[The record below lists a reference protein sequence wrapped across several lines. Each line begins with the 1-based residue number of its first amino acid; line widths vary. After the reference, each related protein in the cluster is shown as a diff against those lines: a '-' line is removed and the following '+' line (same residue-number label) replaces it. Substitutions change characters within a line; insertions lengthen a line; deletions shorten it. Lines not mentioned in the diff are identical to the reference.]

1 MTRSARLLAF
11 CAFLCIGSAYAEPEI
26 VVSVERNGDAFVIN
40 AHTLINASRRAA
52 WEVLTDFDHMVD
64 VMSNLKSSRILERN
78 GNVLRVAQ
86 AGTAHYGFFSY
97 DFSSE
102 REVRLEPMKRI
113 RARQISGNA
122 RSFESEMAL
131 SSSDKGLELAYHAE
145 LVPDS
150 GIARLFGGPFV
161 QHEVEEQLGEM
172 VGEIERRKNAAANA
186 GAAGS
191 GRARAAGRAP

>member
-1 MTRSARLLAF
+1 MTRSVRLFTF
-11 CAFLCIGSAYAEPEI
+11 CAFLCVGSAYAEPEI

-40 AHTLINASRRAA
+40 AHTLIKASRRLA

-64 VMSNLKSSRILERN
+64 VMSNLKSSRILERK
-78 GNVLRVAQ
+78 GNTLRVAQ
-86 AGTAHYGFFSY
+86 AGTARYGFFSY

-131 SSSDKGLELAYHAE
+131 SSTDEGLELAYHAE
-145 LVPDS
+145 LIPDS

-172 VGEIERRKNAAANA
+172 VGEIDRRKNAAAEA
-186 GAAGS
+186 ATAGS